1 MQKSG
6 ESIFLVRSEREG
18 ICQKLIMTGKKF

>member
-6 ESIFLVRSEREG
+6 ENIFLARYEREG

>member
-6 ESIFLVRSEREG
+6 ENISLARYEGEG

>member
-6 ESIFLVRSEREG
+6 ENIFLVRYEREG
-18 ICQKLIMTGKKF
+18 IFQKLIMTGKKF

>member
-1 MQKSG
+1 MLNYG
-6 ESIFLVRSEREG
+6 ETIFLVRYEREG